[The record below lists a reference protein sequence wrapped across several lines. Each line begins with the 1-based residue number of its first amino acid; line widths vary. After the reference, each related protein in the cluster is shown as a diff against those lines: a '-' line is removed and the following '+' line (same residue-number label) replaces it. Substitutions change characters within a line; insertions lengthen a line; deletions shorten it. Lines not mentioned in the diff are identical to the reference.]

1 MKIQFS
7 EADRLSLLQTIILM
21 QVLRDK
27 GIITNKELNFINETA
42 KLALM
47 QKEYQEFQEDL
58 K

>member
-7 EADRLSLLQTIILM
+7 EGEKLSLLQTIVLM

-27 GIITNKELNFINETA
+27 KIITTKDITFINETA
-42 KLALM
+42 KLALV
-47 QKEYQEFQEDL
+47 QHQFQDFQEDM

>member
-1 MKIQFS
+1 MKLKMS
-7 EADRLSLLQTIILM
+7 EGEKLSLLQTIILM

>member
-1 MKIQFS
+1 MKIKFS